1 MKLLEVVHSTNKGK
15 KYTAIFDIDGKKKKV
30 SFGAAGMKDYTI
42 YSKEDPMLAQH
53 RRSLYL
59 MRHRTTES
67 WNNPLSPGALSRWLL
82 WEKPTLQEA
91 MKHFIN
97 KFRLY

>member
-1 MKLLEVVHSTNKGK
+1 MKLLEIVHSTNKGK

-30 SFGAAGMKDYTI
+30 SFGAAGMKDYI
-42 YSKEDPMLAQH
+42 EYSKEDPTLAQH

-67 WNNPLSPGALSRWLL
+67 WNDPTTPGALSRWLL
-82 WEKPTLQEA
+82 WEKPTFHAAL
-91 MKHFIN
+91 IN
-97 KFRLY
+97 FTKKFHL